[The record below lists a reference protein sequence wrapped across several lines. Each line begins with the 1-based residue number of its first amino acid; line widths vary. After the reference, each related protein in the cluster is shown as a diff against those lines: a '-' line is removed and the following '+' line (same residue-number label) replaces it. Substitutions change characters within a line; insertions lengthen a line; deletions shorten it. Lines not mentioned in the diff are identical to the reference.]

1 MNFRDVLILFIGK
14 LFLFLSFLFYF
25 LLLSMPKVQS
35 CDLFVNLITRVNI
48 YSRDTAEER
57 SHLNNRHEF
66 ICREKTV
73 GFYVNKWQK
82 SRCWVR
88 FDFIT
93 GCMKR
98 HKERFFFYPLLYFL
112 LSRNRYVC
120 LSPVSPSSLVF
131 WTGKQTLITFFFGI
145 GFVFF

>member
-98 HKERFFFYPLLYFL
+98 HKERFFFTHYYIFSSVGIDMFAYRPFL
-112 LSRNRYVC
+112 LPPWYFEQENKRW
-120 LSPVSPSSLVF
+120 SPSFL
-131 WTGKQTLITFFFGI
+131 G
-145 GFVFF
+145 